1 MKPLHRYLLFQIP
14 QWMVLAVFLWL
25 LVILTPVPLWAAQ
38 GFFLIWILK
47 DMVLYPT
54 VRRAYET
61 DARTGADRLVGAT
74 GMTQEPL
81 DPEGFIRI
89 NGELW
94 RARVEPADQT
104 VDRNSRVKV
113 RATRGLVLLVEPE
126 TAS

>member
-14 QWMVLAVFLWL
+14 QWMVLALFLWL
-25 LVILTPVPLWAAQ
+25 LVVLTPVPLWVAQ
-38 GFFLIWILK
+38 GFFLLWILK

-61 DARTGADRLVGAT
+61 DAKTGADRLVGAT
-74 GMTQEPL
+74 GVTQEPL

-94 RARVEPADQT
+94 KARVEPADQPI
-104 VDRNSRVKV
+104 DRNSRVKV
-113 RATRGLVLLVEPE
+113 RVTRGLILLVESD